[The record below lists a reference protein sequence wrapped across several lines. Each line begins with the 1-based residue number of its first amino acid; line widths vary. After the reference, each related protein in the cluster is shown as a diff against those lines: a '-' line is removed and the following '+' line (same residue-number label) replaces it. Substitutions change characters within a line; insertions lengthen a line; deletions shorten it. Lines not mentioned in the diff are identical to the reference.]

1 MDAKKF
7 LEKVEK
13 ELGTDF
19 YTGVPDSLLKP
30 LSDTI
35 YMKYGFSKRH
45 KVAANEGGAVGLAAG
60 HYLAAG
66 KPALVY
72 MQNSG
77 IGNAVNPIVSLL
89 DDRVYGI
96 PCVFVVGWRG
106 EPGVHD
112 EPQHVFQGEI
122 TTTLLEDMGL
132 ATMVIGKNTGEN
144 ETDEFF
150 KTAREQL
157 KQGKSVAFVVR
168 KGGFTT
174 DASHKFRVDAPMTR
188 EKAIGCILDEAGE
201 DIFVSTTGKTS
212 REVFETREARGEGH
226 GNDFLTVGSMG
237 HASMI
242 ALGIALEKENVRVW
256 CIDGDGAAMMHLGSM
271 RALARGGTSNVIHVI
286 VNNGSHESVGGMPI
300 AGGAADFAAIGRA
313 VGYKNVFTAGTE
325 GELRAAVKEAR
336 AAAGPVLIEVR
347 AALGARDNLGRPTT
361 TPKEN
366 RDALMRTLKE
376 R

>member
-1 MDAKKF
+1 M
-7 LEKVEK
+7 
-13 ELGTDF
+13 
-19 YTGVPDSLLKP
+19 
-30 LSDTI
+30 
-35 YMKYGFSKRH
+35 
-45 KVAANEGGAVGLAAG
+45 GLAAG

-157 KQGKSVAFVVR
+157 KQGKSVAFVVC

-212 REVFETREARGEGH
+212 REVFETREAR
-226 GNDFLTVGSMG
+226 
-237 HASMI
+237 
-242 ALGIALEKENVRVW
+242 
-256 CIDGDGAAMMHLGSM
+256 
-271 RALARGGTSNVIHVI
+271 
-286 VNNGSHESVGGMPI
+286 
-300 AGGAADFAAIGRA
+300 
-313 VGYKNVFTAGTE
+313 
-325 GELRAAVKEAR
+325 
-336 AAAGPVLIEVR
+336 
-347 AALGARDNLGRPTT
+347 ARDT
-361 TPKEN
+361 
-366 RDALMRTLKE
+366 AMIF
-376 R
+376 